1 MAQGLN
7 KQLDSATVNV
17 PFLNVPYGGY
27 LHNAVPPEDAELTRV
42 GPGTP
47 GGEWFRRFWQ
57 PVYVADQL
65 GDLPKAIRILGED
78 LVIFRDRSGQI
89 GLLELHC
96 SHRGTS
102 LEFGQLEK
110 RGIRC
115 CYHAWLY
122 DVDGA
127 ILETP
132 GEPADSTLKDRLC
145 HGAYP
150 TLEHMGLVFAYM
162 GPLDKRPA
170 FPFFDT
176 YDVKPEEL
184 KGRLFT
190 HSLSI
195 WPCNWLQI
203 RENAMDPAHISLLH
217 RLPGNSFFG
226 DIYEELG
233 VYDYV
238 ETPIGLACIDTR
250 RQGEFVWVRVSDFIP
265 PNINQACDPAETIE
279 QRGAFD
285 RAPWTT
291 WWNVPV
297 DDTNT
302 MHISFW
308 YAHSHED
315 RSLDRGPAPNE
326 LQRSY
331 EQRQRVP
338 SDHDSQ
344 VSQRP
349 IAVHALEHLAET
361 DRGVIMLRR
370 MVLQGIRAA
379 GRGEDPLGVTREEGA
394 VIPTYS
400 HDRVLRIPRAPT
412 LEEDRRLLLN
422 TARQAT
428 IEYIQQLA
436 PP

>member
-1 MAQGLN
+1 MAQVQRTVSDGMAV
-7 KQLDSATVNV
+7 SA
-17 PFLNVPYGGY
+17 PFLNLPYGGY
-27 LHNAVPPEDAELTRV
+27 LHRDVPSEDAELTHV

-47 GGEWFRRFWQ
+47 GGEWFRRFWH
-57 PVYVADQL
+57 PVFVSDEL
-65 GDLPKAIRILGED
+65 KDLPTAIRILGED
-78 LVIFRDRSGQI
+78 LVLFRDRCGQV

-102 LEFGQLEK
+102 LEFGQIEE

-122 DVDGA
+122 DVGGKL
-127 ILETP
+127 LETP
-132 GEPADSTLKDRLC
+132 GEPAESTLKDRLY

-150 TLEHMGLVFAYM
+150 THEYKGLVFAYM
-162 GPLDKRPA
+162 GPPDKRPA
-170 FPFFDT
+170 FPIFDT
-176 YDVKPEEL
+176 YQVTPEQL

-190 HSLSI
+190 HSLSV

-226 DIYEELG
+226 DMYEGLG
-233 VYDYV
+233 VYDYL
-238 ETPIGLACIDTR
+238 ETPIGMVCIDTR
-250 RQGEFVWVRVSDFIP
+250 RQGELVWVRVSDFIP
-265 PNINQACDPAETIE
+265 PNVNQACDPAEGIE
-279 QRGAFD
+279 QRSPFD

-291 WWNVPV
+291 WWTVPV
-297 DDTNT
+297 DDANT

-308 YAHSHED
+308 YAHEHED

-331 EQRQRVP
+331 EQRQWVP

-349 IAVHALEHLAET
+349 IAVHALEHLAAT
-361 DRGVIMLRR
+361 DRGVIMLRN
-370 MVLQGIRAA
+370 MVRRGIRAVQS
-379 GRGEDPLGVTREEGA
+379 GEDPVGVTRKEGA
-394 VIPTYS
+394 LIPTYS
-400 HDRVLRIPRAPT
+400 HDRVLHIPPAPT
-412 LEEDRRLLLN
+412 PNEDLQLMRD
-422 TARQAT
+422 TARRAT
-428 IEYIQQLA
+428 EEYISQLA
-436 PP
+436 EV